1 MLRRTMA
8 RKKQTGAAAPKAAVK
23 TAAPTIEPV
32 TVRSVRR
39 DLRPLIYGVLDVL
52 FAVVYF
58 YVLVAVIP
66 NRLMSALVHLYALP
80 VCMLGMGAGM
90 AIRIVLPAERA
101 RVGWW
106 IAVVS
111 GSLMILSTILLII
124 RVLVSAA
131 FLAGVYGAFGKAAA
145 TSALIGVALVI
156 EVVALVPLFQVKYLM
171 TRAGRRAFAM
181 ER

>member
-1 MLRRTMA
+1 MLRPMA
-8 RKKQTGAAAPKAAVK
+8 RKKQTRGAGDKAAAP
-23 TAAPTIEPV
+23 AAPAV
-32 TVRSVRR
+32 TPAAAPASVRR
-39 DLRPLIYGVLDVL
+39 DLRPHIYLVLDVL
-52 FAVVYF
+52 FAAIYF

-66 NRLMSALVHLYALP
+66 NRLTSAMVHLYALP
-80 VCMLGMGAGM
+80 VCMLGMGLGM
-90 AIRIVLPAERA
+90 ALKLAAGDKLSRH
-101 RVGWW
+101 GWW

-111 GSLMILSTILLII
+111 GSAMILSTILLII

-181 ER
+181 NR

>member
-1 MLRRTMA
+1 MA
-8 RKKQTGAAAPKAAVK
+8 RKKQTRAAASKAAAK
-23 TAAPTIEPV
+23 GADRAAPGPSAHPV
-32 TVRSVRR
+32 VARR
-39 DLRPLIYGVLDVL
+39 DLRPAIYLVLDVL
-52 FAVVYF
+52 FAVIYF

-66 NRLMSALVHLYALP
+66 NRLMSALIHLYALP
-80 VCMLGMGAGM
+80 VCMLGMGVGM
-90 AIRIVLPAERA
+90 ALKLVLGEKLA
-101 RVGWW
+101 RMGWW

-145 TSALIGVALVI
+145 TSALIGVALVV

-181 ER
+181 QR

>member
-1 MLRRTMA
+1 MA
-8 RKKQTGAAAPKAAVK
+8 RKKQTRAAVSRAVPK
-23 TAAPTIEPV
+23 VATSPV
-32 TVRSVRR
+32 SSVQPAVAVRR
-39 DLRPLIYGVLDVL
+39 DLRPAIYLVLDLL
-52 FAVVYF
+52 FAVIYF

-66 NRLMSALVHLYALP
+66 NRLMSALIHLYALP
-80 VCMLGMGAGM
+80 VCMLGMGVGM
-90 AIRIVLPAERA
+90 AIKLVLGQKAA
-101 RVGWW
+101 RLGWW
-106 IAVVS
+106 LAVVS

-181 ER
+181 QR

>member
-1 MLRRTMA
+1 
-8 RKKQTGAAAPKAAVK
+8 
-23 TAAPTIEPV
+23 
-32 TVRSVRR
+32 
-39 DLRPLIYGVLDVL
+39 
-52 FAVVYF
+52 
-58 YVLVAVIP
+58 
-66 NRLMSALVHLYALP
+66 
-80 VCMLGMGAGM
+80 
-90 AIRIVLPAERA
+90 
-101 RVGWW
+101 
-106 IAVVS
+106 
-111 GSLMILSTILLII
+111 MILSTILLII

>member
-1 MLRRTMA
+1 MYAARDVA
-8 RKKQTGAAAPKAAVK
+8 RKKQTRAVADKAVRPPAPVAVGK
-23 TAAPTIEPV
+23 PV
-32 TVRSVRR
+32 NVVRR
-39 DLRPLIYGVLDVL
+39 DSRPAIYLVLDLL
-52 FAVVYF
+52 FAAVYF

-66 NRLMSALVHLYALP
+66 NRLASAAIHLYTLP
-80 VCMLGMGAGM
+80 VCMIGM
-90 AIRIVLPAERA
+90 AIGMALRIVTGEKLA
-101 RVGWW
+101 RYGWW

-111 GSLMILSTILLII
+111 GSVMILTTILLIV

-145 TSALIGVALVI
+145 TSALIGVALVV

-181 ER
+181 QR

>member
-1 MLRRTMA
+1 MA
-8 RKKQTGAAAPKAAVK
+8 RKKQTRAAAAAP
-23 TAAPTIEPV
+23 APATPPV
-32 TVRSVRR
+32 VQR
-39 DLRPLIYGVLDVL
+39 DLRPLIYLVLDTL
-52 FAVVYF
+52 FAAVYF

-66 NRLMSALVHLYALP
+66 NRLASAAIHLYALP
-80 VCMLGMGAGM
+80 VCMIGMAVGM
-90 AIRIVLPAERA
+90 AIRIAFGDKLSRQ
-101 RVGWW
+101 GWW

-111 GSLMILSTILLII
+111 GSVMILATILLII

-145 TSALIGVALVI
+145 TSALIGVALVV

-181 ER
+181 QR

>member
-1 MLRRTMA
+1 MA
-8 RKKQTGAAAPKAAVK
+8 RKKPTRGAAPKAAAPAPTPV
-23 TAAPTIEPV
+23 AAPLAPAAV
-32 TVRSVRR
+32 VRR
-39 DLRPLIYGVLDVL
+39 DLRPLIYLVLDVL
-52 FAVVYF
+52 FAAIYF

-66 NRLMSALVHLYALP
+66 NRLISAMIHLYALP
-80 VCMLGMGAGM
+80 VCMLGMGVGM
-90 AIRIVLPAERA
+90 ALKLAAGDKLA
-101 RVGWW
+101 RTGWW
-106 IAVVS
+106 IAVIS

-145 TSALIGVALVI
+145 TSALIGVALVV

-181 ER
+181 NR

>member
-1 MLRRTMA
+1 MA
-8 RKKQTGAAAPKAAVK
+8 
-23 TAAPTIEPV
+23 
-32 TVRSVRR
+32 RR
-39 DLRPLIYGVLDVL
+39 DLRPLIYLVLDVL

-58 YVLVAVIP
+58 YVIVAVIP

-80 VCMLGMGAGM
+80 VCMIGMGAGM
-90 AIRIVLPAERA
+90 AIRLVLGEKRG
-101 RVGWW
+101 RVAWW
-106 IAVVS
+106 IGVVS

-124 RVLVSAA
+124 RGLVSAA

-156 EVVALVPLFQVKYLM
+156 EVVALVPLLQVKYLM
-171 TRAGRRAFAM
+171 TRAGRRAFAIASPGVAGARRTAGGSAESI